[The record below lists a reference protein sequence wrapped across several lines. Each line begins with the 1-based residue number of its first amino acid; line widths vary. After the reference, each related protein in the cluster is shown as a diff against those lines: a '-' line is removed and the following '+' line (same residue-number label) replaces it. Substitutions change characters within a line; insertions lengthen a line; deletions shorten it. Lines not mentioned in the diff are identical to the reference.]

1 MTVPGCHPGCSENAL
16 RHAAECR
23 TANPQTA
30 EVVKL
35 RARVLELEK
44 KLAVAEIELDAAK
57 AEIDD
62 LEDELNET

>member
-1 MTVPGCHPGCSENAL
+1 MSVPGCHPKCSENAIK
-16 RHAAECR
+16 HDPECR

-44 KLAVAEIELDAAK
+44 KLVVAEIELDAAK